1 MTATSRSLPAR
12 ARVWLGWT
20 LAVATVVL
28 CGAGS
33 HFGKSASPH
42 LPARA
47 AASQHYF
54 TLTPIFA
61 IAFGVVG
68 ALIVWRR
75 PRNRIGWV
83 CCGIGTLWGAE
94 QLALGLYVY
103 SRYFPHPVISATRVL
118 EWLISWVWIP
128 PVVLTFFFLP
138 FLFPD
143 GRPVSPRWRPV
154 AWVALAGAA
163 AAIAGTMAGI
173 TALALA
179 GHAINLVCAIVA
191 AATLVV
197 RYHRAGPAERKQIQW
212 FAGAA
217 LLLAGLAVTAIALT
231 LLVFRGSDVVFN
243 PFGGV
248 ALPLGLAGVAAAIG
262 IAVLRYRLYDIDVF
276 LRRALLYAALVTL
289 IGIGYLAL
297 VVTIG
302 TRITPSTATDR
313 AIPFV
318 VAAVVAIV
326 FQPLR
331 ARLHRLA
338 ARLAYGK
345 RASPYE
351 VLAAFSRQV
360 SQLYA
365 EEDLTSRMARILAE
379 GSEADRAEV
388 WLRVGDDLLLAAAW
402 PRTDA
407 KPATLPLVSGE
418 PPAIPDAAAAV
429 PVRYQGELLGVLAVV
444 KREDITP
451 IEARLVSD
459 LAHEA
464 ALVLKNERL
473 AAELSQ
479 RLQELTVSRQRL
491 VTAQDAERRRIERN
505 LHDGAQQDLV
515 ALKLKLAAARG
526 MAESDPPRTRQLLA
540 GLLTDV
546 SDAVQNLRE
555 LARGIYP
562 PILADRGLAAA
573 LEAQAARSPLRVE
586 IHAGSIS
593 RHPPETEAAVYFCCL
608 EALQNAVKHAGA
620 TVVTIDLEECA
631 GVLRFQ
637 VADNGRGIDIAK
649 ASRGSGIQNM
659 TDRVAALGGSLKVS
673 APPGGG
679 TLISGELPAAVPARH
694 EPALRIA
701 LAQPAGAGT
710 ADHSGADG

>member
-1 MTATSRSLPAR
+1 MTATTHSLPAR

-20 LAVATVVL
+20 LAVAAVVF

-33 HFGKSASPH
+33 NFGRRASPY

-47 AASQHYF
+47 GNSQYF
-54 TLTPIFA
+54 ALTPIFA
-61 IAFGVVG
+61 IAFAVVG

-83 CCGIGTLWGAE
+83 CCGIGILWGAE
-94 QLALGLYVY
+94 QLVLGLYVY
-103 SRYFPHPVISATRVL
+103 SAYYPHPVISATHVL
-118 EWLISWVWIP
+118 DWLTSWVWIP
-128 PVVLTFFFLP
+128 PLVLTLFYLP

-143 GRPVSPRWRPV
+143 GQPVSPRWRPV
-154 AWVALAGAA
+154 AWVALAGLAA
-163 AAIAGTMAGI
+163 AVAGMMAGI
-173 TALALA
+173 PALALA
-179 GHAINLVCAIVA
+179 GHVINFVCAILA
-191 AATLVV
+191 STTLVI
-197 RYHRAGPAERKQIQW
+197 RYRQAGPTERKQIQW

-217 LLLAGLAVTAIALT
+217 LLLVGLGATAIALT
-231 LLVFRGSDVVFN
+231 FFVFPNSSVVFN
-243 PFGGV
+243 PFGGI

-262 IAVLRYRLYDIDVF
+262 IAVLRYHLYDIDVF

-289 IGIGYLAL
+289 VGVGYLAL
-297 VVTIG
+297 VVSIG
-302 TRITPSTATDR
+302 TRITPRTPTDR

-318 VAAVVAIV
+318 VAAVVAIP
-326 FQPLR
+326 FYPFPS
-331 ARLHRLA
+331 RLHRLA
-338 ARLAYGK
+338 ARLAYGR

-351 VLAAFSRQV
+351 VMAAFSRQV
-360 SQLYA
+360 SELYA
-365 EEDLTSRMARILAE
+365 EEDLTSRMARVLAE

-407 KPATLPLVSGE
+407 KAATLPLVSGE
-418 PPAIPDAAAAV
+418 PPAIPGAAAAV
-429 PVRYQGELLGVLAVV
+429 PVRYQGELLGMLAVV

-464 ALVLKNERL
+464 ALALKNERL

-515 ALKLKLAAARG
+515 ALKLKLVAARG
-526 MAESDPPRTRQLLA
+526 MAESDPPRTRQVLE
-540 GLLTDV
+540 GLVTDV
-546 SDAVQNLRE
+546 GDAVQNLRE

-562 PILADRGLAAA
+562 PILADSGLAAA

-586 IHAGSIS
+586 VRAGSIG
-593 RHPPETEAAVYFCCL
+593 RYPPETEAAVYFCCL

-620 TVVTIDLEECA
+620 TVLTIHLEESA
-631 GVLRFQ
+631 GVLRFR
-637 VADNGRGIDIAK
+637 VADNGRGFDMAK
-649 ASRGSGIQNM
+649 ARGGSGIQNM
-659 TDRVAALGGSLKVS
+659 TDRVAALGGSLEFG
-673 APPGGG
+673 AGPGGG
-679 TLISGELPAAVPARH
+679 TLVSGQLPAATPAQP
-694 EPALRIA
+694 EPAPRVA
-701 LAQPAGAGT
+701 LAQPARAGT

>member
-1 MTATSRSLPAR
+1 MTATTRSLPAQ
-12 ARVWLGWT
+12 ARVWLGWA
-20 LAVATVVL
+20 LAVATVVF

-33 HFGKSASPH
+33 NFGHLASAY
-42 LPARA
+42 LPVREQATQR
-47 AASQHYF
+47 YF
-54 TLTPIFA
+54 ALTPIFA

-83 CCGIGTLWGAE
+83 CCGIGILWGAE

-103 SRYFPHPVISATRVL
+103 SAYFPHPVISATPVL
-118 EWLISWVWIP
+118 EWLVSWVWIP

-143 GRPVSPRWRPV
+143 GQPVSPRWRPV
-154 AWVALAGAA
+154 AGVALAGVAA
-163 AAIAGTMAGI
+163 AVVGTMAGLPV
-173 TALALA
+173 LALA
-179 GHAINLVCAIVA
+179 GHFINIVCAILA
-191 AATLVV
+191 AATLVI
-197 RYHRAGPAERKQIQW
+197 RYHLAGPAERKQIQW

-217 LLLAGLAVTAIALT
+217 LLLAGLAAIAIALT
-231 LLVFRGSDVVFN
+231 FLVFRGSDVVFN
-243 PFGGV
+243 PFGGI

-262 IAVLRYRLYDIDVF
+262 IAVLRYHLYDIDVF

-289 IGIGYLAL
+289 IGFGYLAL

-302 TRITPSTATDR
+302 TRITPSTLTDR

-360 SQLYA
+360 SELYA
-365 EEDLTSRMARILAE
+365 EEDLTSRMARVLAE

-388 WLRVGDDLLLAAAW
+388 WLRVGDNLLLAAAS

-407 KPATLPLVSGE
+407 NTATLPLVSGE
-418 PPAIPDAAAAV
+418 PPAIPGAAAAV
-429 PVRYQGELLGVLAVV
+429 PVRYQGELLGMLAVV

-464 ALVLKNERL
+464 ALILKNERL

-515 ALKLKLAAARG
+515 ALKLKLAAAKG
-526 MAESDPPRTRQLLA
+526 TAESDPRHTRQLLE
-540 GLLTDV
+540 GLVTDV
-546 SDAVQNLRE
+546 GNAVQNLRE

-562 PILADRGLAAA
+562 PILADSGLAAA

-586 IHAGSIS
+586 VHAGSIS
-593 RHPPETEAAVYFCCL
+593 RYPPETEAAVYFCCL
-608 EALQNAVKHAGA
+608 EALQNAVKHAKA
-620 TVVTIDLEECA
+620 TVLTIDLEESA
-631 GVLRFQ
+631 GMLRFR
-637 VADNGRGIDIAK
+637 VADNGQGIDMAK
-649 ASRGSGIQNM
+649 AGGGSGIQNM
-659 TDRVAALGGSLKVS
+659 TDRVAALGGSLEVG
-673 APPGGG
+673 ARPGGG
-679 TLISGELPAAVPARH
+679 TLISGQLPAAVPARR
-694 EPALRIA
+694 EPALRVA
-701 LAQPAGAGT
+701 LPQPAGAGT
-710 ADHSGADG
+710 SEHGGADG